1 MEEYIKQTGPGAGE
15 EDADAAVLPV
25 PSSIWDCPMIK
36 KVAGFNN
43 NGKSYARWTCG
54 WCPLQ
59 YNGSQPKPFWS
70 MNATKALVHVAK
82 LPDYDIQPCQGCIPA
97 AKSKQ
102 YRDLHTS
109 KSLAK
114 EQRKS
119 KKDAMIQQIYDIQDQ
134 TVLLLAHG
142 AKKLSRQVL

>member
-1 MEEYIKQTGPGAGE
+1 
-15 EDADAAVLPV
+15 
-25 PSSIWDCPMIK
+25 MIK
-36 KVAGFNN
+36 KVAGFND
-43 NGKSYARWTCG
+43 NGKSYAGWTFG

-59 YNGSQPKPFWS
+59 NNGSQPKPFWS

-82 LPDYDIQPCQGCIPA
+82 LPGYDIRPCQGCIPA

-119 KKDAMIQQIYDIQDQ
+119 KKDTMIQQIYDIQDQ
-134 TVLLLAHG
+134 TVLSLAHG
-142 AKKLSRQVL
+142 AKKLS